1 MLGGCLILI
10 AAFVAILLL
19 ELQTVQSL
27 GLPHPWIIAP
37 ALALLA
43 TLAAGCVPGMAAALR
58 RRAAPESDPSR
69 WQEGETVRLGGTIHP
84 VDTVLR
90 TPFGHVDAVAMAY
103 RARTTED
110 HNDARRGNP
119 GWRGLAA
126 VPSLLDTG
134 SLRIPLVGTPSLR
147 QFPEKPYTGNEVVRN
162 AARHLAHTRWQIA
175 PDLVSVDATTAAE
188 LFTHGAGPLPPHLI
202 DRTAADLLGVQAVAE
217 MAVGQKRAD
226 GVADMNAIANMNAV
240 AVSDGDAAP
249 GALGDSVEDAHAA
262 SLEAVYLERLGAR
275 PWTFAERAIPVGSEV
290 TVTGTWRA
298 FPPRIE
304 IGYGVRTAD
313 HLIRPGRAKRTA
325 SSDLW
330 QALGA
335 SAAIVAFAAG
345 AHHVVFHDAGALY
358 RALLA
363 ALSLP
368 H

>member
-119 GWRGLAA
+119 GWRGLAGGVLEQTLQSFRA
-126 VPSLLDTG
+126 LASVHQAQDAINKEAIELIAWLGPCIG
-134 SLRIPLVGTPSLR
+134 PQAFEVG
-147 QFPEKPYTGNEVVRN
+147 PEVR
-162 AARHLAHTRWQIA
+162 AAF
-175 PDLVSVDATTAAE
+175 VAT
-188 LFTHGAGPLPPHLI
+188 
-202 DRTAADLLGVQAVAE
+202 
-217 MAVGQKRAD
+217 
-226 GVADMNAIANMNAV
+226 
-240 AVSDGDAAP
+240 
-249 GALGDSVEDAHAA
+249 
-262 SLEAVYLERLGAR
+262 
-275 PWTFAERAIPVGSEV
+275 
-290 TVTGTWRA
+290 
-298 FPPRIE
+298 
-304 IGYGVRTAD
+304 
-313 HLIRPGRAKRTA
+313 
-325 SSDLW
+325 
-330 QALGA
+330 
-335 SAAIVAFAAG
+335 
-345 AHHVVFHDAGALY
+345 DAGAAACFAAQPAGKYLADLP
-358 RALLA
+358 ALARRRLA
-363 ALSLP
+363 ALGVARVYGNDGSDAWCIVRQAARCFSYRRDQVALGGSGRMAACIWLA
-368 H
+368 